1 MIRRVVYNTLVLHYD
16 CGLVPKEK
24 DYQVGSLTMIT
35 NIQSINFNNVFLQL
49 WKV

>member
-24 DYQVGSLTMIT
+24 DYQVGSLNHDNKHTIH
-35 NIQSINFNNVFLQL
+35 
-49 WKV
+49 